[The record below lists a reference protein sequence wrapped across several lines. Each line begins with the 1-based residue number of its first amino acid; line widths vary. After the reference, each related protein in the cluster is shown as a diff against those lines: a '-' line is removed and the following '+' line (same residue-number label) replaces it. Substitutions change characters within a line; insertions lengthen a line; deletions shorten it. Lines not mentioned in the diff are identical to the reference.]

1 MSRSRRSAFTLIELL
16 VVIAI
21 IALLMALLLPAIQKV
36 REAANKMLCASNLR
50 QLGIAAHNYHGDF
63 QKLPPG
69 WYGQL
74 NGVNGF
80 DPAYATGPY
89 VGIIVPL
96 LPYIEADNLRR
107 LIVRGGSGP
116 LTALDLSI
124 NAVSPAWWLGSP
136 GGVQNLNVAQARI
149 KMLLC
154 PSDNGTERVNDVLI
168 GFTNSVWFNPFNPPN
183 DEAYDQYY
191 HNILSSAQSNLL
203 GRTNYL
209 GVQGMAGRSNWNRMF
224 MGIFENRTETTLG
237 WITAAD
243 GTSNTLMFGEC
254 TGSAIWDAPGKESM
268 WSWMGAGALQT
279 FRGLSEIN
287 TQKNLGGARHNAFS
301 SKHIAGVQFC
311 FGDGSV
317 RTLRR
322 QNTTGTDANG
332 FPWWGG
338 TGYPWESPAQIN
350 ARNVNWLTL
359 QQLAGYTDGTSPNL
373 ANISD

>member
-36 REAANKMLCASNLR
+36 REAANKMLCASNMR
-50 QLGIAAHNYHGDF
+50 QLGIAAHNYHGDYN
-63 QKLPPG
+63 KLPPG
-69 WYGQL
+69 WYGRL
-74 NGVNGF
+74 GGL
-80 DPAYATGPY
+80 DAADSALLEGPY

-96 LPYIEADNLRR
+96 LPYIEADNLRKQ
-107 LIVRGGSGP
+107 IVRGGSGP
-116 LTALDLSI
+116 LINLDL
-124 NAVSPAWWLGSP
+124 NLNTVSPAWWIGSP
-136 GGVQNLNVAQARI
+136 GGIQNLNVAQAKI
-149 KMLLC
+149 KMLIC
-154 PSDNGTERVNDVLI
+154 PSDNGAERVNDVLVACV
-168 GFTNSVWFNPFNPPN
+168 NSNWTGYANP
-183 DEAYDQYY
+183 DAYDQYY
-191 HNILSSAQSNLL
+191 WNALSSAQSNLL

-209 GVQGMAGRSNWNRMF
+209 GVQGMAGRNNWNRMF

-287 TQKNLGGARHNAFS
+287 TQKNLGGPNHNRFS

-322 QNTTGTDANG
+322 QNTTGTDVNG
-332 FPWWGG
+332 WPWWNG
-338 TGYPWESPAQIN
+338 TGNPWDSVAQIN
-350 ARNVNWLTL
+350 TYNINWLTL

-373 ANISD
+373 ANIVD

>member
-1 MSRSRRSAFTLIELL
+1 ELL

-50 QLGIAAHNYHGDF
+50 QLGIAAHNYHNDYN
-63 QKLPPG
+63 KLPPG
-69 WYGQL
+69 WYGRM
-74 NGVNGF
+74 NGL
-80 DPAYATGPY
+80 DAADTALLQGPY
-89 VGIIVPL
+89 VGILVPL

-116 LTALDLSI
+116 LTALDL
-124 NAVSPAWWLGSP
+124 NLTTFSPAWWTGSP
-136 GGVQNLNVAQARI
+136 GGIQNLNVAQARI
-149 KMLLC
+149 NMLLC
-154 PSDNGTERVNDVLI
+154 PSDNGRERVNDVLVACVNSNWTSP
-168 GFTNSVWFNPFNPPN
+168 FTPDP
-183 DEAYDQYY
+183 YDQFYW
-191 HNILSSAQSNLL
+191 NALTSAQSNLL

-209 GVQGMAGRSNWNRMF
+209 GVQGMAGRNNLNRLF
-224 MGIFENRTETTLG
+224 TGIFENRTETTLG

-243 GTSNTLMFGEC
+243 GTSNTLMFGET

-279 FRGLSEIN
+279 FRGLSELN
-287 TQKNLGGARHNAFS
+287 TQKNRGGPRHNSFS

-322 QNTTGTDANG
+322 QNTTGTQEGAFAGNG

-338 TGYPWESPAQIN
+338 TGYPWDSPAVIN
-350 ARNVNWLTL
+350 TYNINWLTL
-359 QQLAGYTDGTSPNL
+359 QMLAGYDDGTQPNF
-373 ANISD
+373 ANIVD